1 MVHESRNIGSE
12 ERFLIGASVTLKA
25 AFGKGSSKTKTWD
38 FLHFSP
44 ELGFHHIDEAGF
56 KHVVAFLLPARCV
69 CHYA

>member
-1 MVHESRNIGSE
+1 MVHKSRNIGSE
-12 ERFLIGASVTLKA
+12 ERFLIGASVPL
-25 AFGKGSSKTKTWD
+25 KGSSRTKTWD

-56 KHVVAFLLPARCV
+56 KHVVAFLLPARCM